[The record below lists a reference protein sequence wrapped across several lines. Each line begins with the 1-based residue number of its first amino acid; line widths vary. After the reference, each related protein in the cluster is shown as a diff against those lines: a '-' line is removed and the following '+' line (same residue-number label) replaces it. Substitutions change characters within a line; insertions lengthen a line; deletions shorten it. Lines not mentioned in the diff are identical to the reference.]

1 MIPEV
6 SPSPRTM
13 PGLLD
18 FNLTQLKFE
27 SANNSSGERSST
39 VWLVLF
45 FLVIFLSVVA
55 NSVYVAT
62 LLCRRNLTLTHLI
75 LCFFFI
81 INLVDYSLLIFEFSL
96 GPGSQYPYSD
106 GSCSFYQF
114 LLQGSPLL
122 SSGTLLLLVY
132 QAFLSSFHTPHS
144 SRLTHLFLLLSL
156 LLITLTILSIPSI
169 LYSGLAV
176 YPSTARYCVM
186 DLSSLSSWAGMET
199 GRQHAVTA
207 IFFLI
212 YKSVLTYWLPLT
224 LVIFP
229 ILKMVKMVNTM
240 ADKQYTITL
249 TMAVT
254 VSFLVFNLP
263 LTTIVSVRQILTMTS
278 SHMTHKDRWLL
289 DVLQSVGHLLSFFF
303 HVFRPLVCK
312 VLDMGMAGD
321 RIQGAKEIQD
331 EQLLQENQGG
341 EDVNERIG
349 KI

>member
-263 LTTIVSVRQILTMTS
+263 LATIVLARQLITILSIPVS
-278 SHMTHKDRWLL
+278 SITTWIIHVLHSLFLL
-289 DVLQSVGHLLSFFF
+289 ISFFF
-303 HVFRPLVCK
+303 HIFRPLVCM
-312 VLDMGMAGD
+312 VLD
-321 RIQGAKEIQD
+321 QD
-331 EQLLQENQGG
+331 NLPNLCRRRYRKVEKFGQETDQ
-341 EDVNERIG
+341 V
-349 KI
+349 